1 VTVVATGAWAVAGA
15 TARGSAHTQTGMEN
29 QDAFA
34 HDEVSG
40 WHILA
45 VADGAGSAPR
55 SGEGSRLACDAAVA
69 SLKNGVAGLAEG
81 ATESE
86 DERERLVREAV
97 GKARSALVQ
106 RAEDEGEPVGAF
118 ATTLIVALVTPE
130 GEAVVGHVGDGLAVG
145 LVQGGALELLSQP
158 DKGEYANQTS
168 FLTEAEPELRIR
180 SGLVGL
186 EAVAASTDGLERLVI
201 DSIGSADASPHEPF
215 WTPVFEAVGSCPDA
229 ATRIER
235 LLQSDAV
242 GKRTTDDRTL
252 LVACKSSEVDDG

>member
-1 VTVVATGAWAVAGA
+1 VTLVPTATWAVAGT
-15 TARGSAHTQTGMEN
+15 TAQGSAHVQTGVEN

-34 HDEVSG
+34 HAEECG
-40 WHILA
+40 WLILA

-69 SLKNGVAGLAEG
+69 SLKEGVGGLAEG
-81 ATESE
+81 TTESNE
-86 DERERLVREAV
+86 ERERLVREAV
-97 GKARSALVQ
+97 GEARLALVQ

-145 LVQGGALELLSQP
+145 LVEGGTLELLSQP

-168 FLTEAEPELRIR
+168 FLTEPEPELRIR
-180 SGLVGL
+180 SGLAGL
-186 EAVAASTDGLERLVI
+186 EAVAASTDGLERLII
-201 DSIGSADASPHEPF
+201 DSIGSEGASPHEPF

-235 LLQSDAV
+235 LLRSDTV

-252 LVACKSSEVDDG
+252 LVACKSTEVDDG